1 MGALT
6 ISVARSWAR
15 PEAIVNRRDGCGQAA
30 ALRQNSL
37 HWAISSAVEHLPY
50 KEIVAGSIPASP
62 TRCSCSLE
70 VEKSPAGHV
79 TSCREQNG

>member
-1 MGALT
+1 MGALP
-6 ISVARSWAR
+6 INVARSWTR
-15 PEAIVNRRDGCGQAA
+15 PEAMVNQREGCAQAA
-30 ALRQNSL
+30 ALRQNPL
-37 HWAISSAVEHLPY
+37 HRAISSAVEHLPY